1 MDAFDRD
8 LDSCLNSMI
17 IARNAMLDAIFSQD
31 DVPQEIKDLAT
42 VFVNENN
49 LFIEAE
55 AAHKRSI
62 VAVVDIVTKA
72 LQDDKA

>member
-1 MDAFDRD
+1 
-8 LDSCLNSMI
+8 
-17 IARNAMLDAIFSQD
+17 MLDAIFSQD